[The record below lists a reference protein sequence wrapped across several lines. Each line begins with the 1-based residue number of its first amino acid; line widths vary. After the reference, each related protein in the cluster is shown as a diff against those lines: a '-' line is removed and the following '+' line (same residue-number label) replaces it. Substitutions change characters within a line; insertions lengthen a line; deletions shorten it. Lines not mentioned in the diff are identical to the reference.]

1 MHSNTSLWPDTKFS
15 TKLHLIIKPLTN
27 VPSAVNGGVYC
38 NELPKDIGGEQ
49 FVCVG
54 DPEYE

>member
-1 MHSNTSLWPDTKFS
+1 MHSKTSEFEATRFS
-15 TKLHLIIKPLTN
+15 SKLHQIIKPFTI
-27 VPSAVNGGVYC
+27 VPSAGKGGEYC

-54 DPEYE
+54 EPE